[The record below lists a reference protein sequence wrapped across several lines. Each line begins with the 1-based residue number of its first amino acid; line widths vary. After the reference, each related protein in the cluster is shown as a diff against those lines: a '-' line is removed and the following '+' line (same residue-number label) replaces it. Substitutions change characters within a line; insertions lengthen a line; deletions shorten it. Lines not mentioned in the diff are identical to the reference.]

1 MCEGI
6 FYEGYKRGNKCVA
19 ERLKRRRERKTV
31 LNRGEMLGVIKK
43 RAGSRGDDDN
53 EERGGKY

>member
-53 EERGGKY
+53 